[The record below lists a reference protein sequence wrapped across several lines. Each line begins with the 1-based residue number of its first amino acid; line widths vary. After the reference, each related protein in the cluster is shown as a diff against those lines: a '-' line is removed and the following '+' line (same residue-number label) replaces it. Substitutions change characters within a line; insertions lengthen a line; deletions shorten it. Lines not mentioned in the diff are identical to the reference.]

1 MLISGSYSYQGL
13 HQTALRKWWS
23 EEHLDKISLPWG
35 WRHIMLSL
43 RLFNVPNQTI
53 SYASVLDSIHH
64 AQIRSCPVD
73 ITHCVTVQRWE
84 SHLLTGMIAPH
95 TPTGSCLVKHKK
107 LSSGEKQKSLTEI
120 SKISSTLSIPLI
132 HNLTQ
137 NHTKT
142 SICLVINIFIMGV
155 NILPWIIII
164 YFFCKGTASCV
175 RSSSRNSSSGSDL
188 LHCL

>member
-1 MLISGSYSYQGL
+1 
-13 HQTALRKWWS
+13 
-23 EEHLDKISLPWG
+23 
-35 WRHIMLSL
+35 MLSL
-43 RLFNVPNQTI
+43 RLFSVPNQTI

-120 SKISSTLSIPLI
+120 SLV

-155 NILPWIIII
+155 NMLPWI
-164 YFFCKGTASCV
+164 YFFFLQRHSKLCEELKQEFKLRFWFTTLFVAWLSLFLPVFLSRV
-175 RSSSRNSSSGSDL
+175 RYPARGDILPHL
-188 LHCL
+188 LLPGLLL